1 MLPVLPDERLSLIPE
16 RILVT
21 GATGFV
27 GSHVT
32 ARLAA
37 AVSGSDG
44 RSGPDGPV
52 GPALRLL
59 THRRALPGHAG
70 EAVGV
75 ETVSGDLTDPAS
87 LRGICEGVT
96 AVVHLAARI
105 GGTEE
110 ECRTVNTEGT
120 RALLAEAARAGV
132 RRFVHLGTAA
142 VYRDEPH
149 RGEAEGL
156 LAEEP
161 VSATS
166 VTRLEGERLVLAA
179 GGVVVRPHLVYGRG
193 DTWMIP
199 ALVDLMG
206 RLPYWVDGGRA
217 RLSMISADA
226 LADVLVDLARLPG
239 RLAGQVLHAC
249 HPEPVSAR
257 ELVTTV
263 GEALGVPL
271 PEGDV
276 TLEEACARLGAAG
289 DPVTRRRISL
299 LAVDHWYDGSR
310 LWKLVGAEPG
320 PGLLEGFAR
329 YAPWYREYSGR

>member
-1 MLPVLPDERLSLIPE
+1 M
-16 RILVT
+16 T
-21 GATGFV
+21 GGTGFI

-32 ARLAA
+32 ARLTAP
-37 AVSGSDG
+37 VG
-44 RSGPDGPV
+44 GPDDRNGREGPA

-59 THRRALPGHAG
+59 THRRTLAGHTSDGAPGI
-70 EAVGV
+70 
-75 ETVSGDLTDPAS
+75 ETVTGDLTDPAS
-87 LRGICEGVT
+87 LRGVCEGVT
-96 AVVHLAARI
+96 TVVHLAARI

-120 RALLAEAARAGV
+120 RALLDEAARAGV

-142 VYRDEPH
+142 VYRDGPH

-193 DTWMIP
+193 DTWMVP

-226 LADVLVDLARLPG
+226 LADALADLARLPG

-263 GEALGVPL
+263 GQALGVPL
-271 PEGDV
+271 PERDI
-276 TLEEACARLGAAG
+276 TLEEACERLGAAG

-320 PGLLEGFAR
+320 PGLPQGFAR
-329 YAPWYREYSGR
+329 YAPWYREHSAR